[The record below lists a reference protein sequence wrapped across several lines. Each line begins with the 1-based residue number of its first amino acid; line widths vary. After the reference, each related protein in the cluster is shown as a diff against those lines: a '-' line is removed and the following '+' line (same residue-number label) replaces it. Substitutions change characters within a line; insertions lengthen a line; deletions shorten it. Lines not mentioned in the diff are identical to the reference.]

1 MNVLRDISIRKKILL
16 IPIFGA
22 FGFFSYLAISVHFLN
37 NTTKLL
43 IDAQTRQAPLLR
55 LAEHNQI
62 RIEKIQETLAYAV
75 TSAEQE
81 VLSNANKLGQEFRK
95 DIAKAKEID
104 ATLGGELNNILREF
118 EVYYSQSYNLSSS
131 MVNDTIDFSTVGESS
146 AKMKQALEILQA
158 SLNSFQTTRS
168 ERFDAAFDQ
177 TTANAKKLTSLG
189 IAVGSATVALLF
201 FVAIPISS
209 MIKSSIDEV
218 IATLKNIAEDNGDL
232 TVRLKSKNADEIGEL
247 VLWFNTFT
255 EKLQLVILQVV
266 ETTPPLASLAT
277 DVNALSSAI
286 THTLTDQNRSVA
298 ESKNNVEM
306 MSVSVSSIAMNAAEA
321 ANAARIA
328 DEEARKGQVIVVN
341 TVKGIQALSSSIAQ
355 ASDAIAKL
363 EHDTASVN
371 LVLDVIKGIAEQTNL
386 LALNAAIEAA
396 RAGEQGRG
404 FAVVADEV
412 RGLASRT
419 QESTAEINIILAQ
432 LQSAAHAA
440 VHTMSESTTAVE
452 QSVQQANQ
460 AGRSLQTITDTV
472 NTISAMN
479 EQIASATEEQ
489 QSISNEMVQEAE
501 RIHAQTM
508 STSQSASQLSGVS
521 ERLNSLAINLEQIT
535 RQFKV

>member
-1 MNVLRDISIRKKILL
+1 LNLLRNISIRKKILL

-37 NTTKLL
+37 NTTELL
-43 IDAQTRQAPLLR
+43 VDARTKQVPLLR
-55 LAEHNQI
+55 LADHNLI
-62 RIEKIQETLAYAV
+62 RVEKIQETLAYAV

-81 VLSNANKLGQEFRK
+81 VLSSANKLAQEFRK
-95 DIAKAKEID
+95 DISKAKEID
-104 ATLGGELNNILREF
+104 PALDSELNNILSEF
-118 EVYYSQSYNLSSS
+118 ETYYSQSYNLSSG
-131 MVNDTIDFSTVGESS
+131 MVNDTIDFSTVGASS
-146 AKMKQALEILQA
+146 TRMKQALEILQE
-158 SLNSFQTTRS
+158 SLNSFQSTRS
-168 ERFDAAFDQ
+168 QRFDSAFDQ
-177 TTANAKKLTSLG
+177 TTDNAEKLTSLG
-189 IAVGSATVALLF
+189 IAVGTATVALLF

-209 MIKSSIDEV
+209 MIKNSIDEV

-232 TVRLKSKNADEIGEL
+232 TLRLKSNNKDEIGEL

-255 EKLQLVILQVV
+255 EKLQQVILQIV
-266 ETTPPLASLAT
+266 ETAPPLASLAT
-277 DVNALSSAI
+277 DVNSLSSAI
-286 THTLTDQNRSVA
+286 TQTLGDQNRSVA

-306 MSVSVSSIAMNAAEA
+306 MSTSVSSIAMNASEA

-328 DEEARKGQVIVVN
+328 DEEAGKGQIIVVN
-341 TVKGIQALSSSIAQ
+341 TVKGIQALSTSIAQ

-419 QESTAEINIILAQ
+419 QESTAEINTILAQ
-432 LQSAAHAA
+432 LQSAAQAA
-440 VHTMSESTTAVE
+440 VHTMGESTNAVE
-452 QSVQQANQ
+452 QSVQEANQ
-460 AGRSLQTITDTV
+460 AGQSLQTITDTV

-501 RIHAQTM
+501 RIHEQTV
-508 STSQSASQLSGVS
+508 STSKSASQLSGVS
-521 ERLNSLAINLEQIT
+521 ERLNSLATNLEHIT

>member
-1 MNVLRDISIRKKILL
+1 MIR
-16 IPIFGA
+16 
-22 FGFFSYLAISVHFLN
+22 V
-37 NTTKLL
+37 
-43 IDAQTRQAPLLR
+43 
-55 LAEHNQI
+55 
-62 RIEKIQETLAYAV
+62 EKIQETLAYAV

-81 VLSNANKLGQEFRK
+81 VLSSANKLAQEFRK
-95 DIAKAKEID
+95 DISKAKEID
-104 ATLGGELNNILREF
+104 PALDSELNNILSEF
-118 EVYYSQSYNLSSS
+118 ETYYSQSYNLSSG
-131 MVNDTIDFSTVGESS
+131 MVNDTIDFSTVGASS
-146 AKMKQALEILQA
+146 TRMKQALEILQE
-158 SLNSFQTTRS
+158 SLNSFQSTRS
-168 ERFDAAFDQ
+168 QRFDSAFDQ
-177 TTANAKKLTSLG
+177 TTENAEKLTSLG
-189 IAVGSATVALLF
+189 IAVGTATVALLF

-209 MIKSSIDEV
+209 MIKNSIDEV

-232 TVRLKSKNADEIGEL
+232 TLRLKSNNKDEIGEL

-255 EKLQLVILQVV
+255 EKLQQVILQIV
-266 ETTPPLASLAT
+266 ETAPPLASLAT
-277 DVNALSSAI
+277 DVNSLSSAI
-286 THTLTDQNRSVA
+286 TQTLGDQNRSVA

-306 MSVSVSSIAMNAAEA
+306 MSTSVSSIAMNASEA

-328 DEEARKGQVIVVN
+328 DEEAGKGQIIVVN
-341 TVKGIQALSSSIAQ
+341 TVKGIQALSTSIAQ

-419 QESTAEINIILAQ
+419 QESTAEINTILAQ
-432 LQSAAHAA
+432 LQSAAQAA
-440 VHTMSESTTAVE
+440 VHTMGESTNAVE
-452 QSVQQANQ
+452 QSVQEANQ
-460 AGRSLQTITDTV
+460 AGQSLQTITDTV

-501 RIHAQTM
+501 RIHEQTV
-508 STSQSASQLSGVS
+508 STSKSASQLSGVS
-521 ERLNSLAINLEQIT
+521 ERLNSLATNLEHIT